1 MANSGLQ
8 HLAQPF
14 KNLFYGSKDGPGL
27 SGVISLKEISWYKVA
42 IWLSKLA
49 HLSWRGRLWKDF
61 LGCSGLVAAKIN
73 LFLLFLSFF
82 FFFLFPLLLL
92 PFLSACLECLC
103 CRHRGHLQLNLQ
115 GCGTVLI
122 SRAAPLEGGGQRQEC
137 KITIS
142 TQPGAPEARPRAQ
155 SGSTSGSNSG
165 TAAPVIWG
173 GSLGSGGRK
182 GGVCSPPGQAD
193 PSL

>member
-1 MANSGLQ
+1 MLANSGLQ

-49 HLSWRGRLWKDF
+49 HLSWRARLWKDF

-82 FFFLFPLLLL
+82 FFFFSLSCFCLFSL
-92 PFLSACLECLC
+92 PVWSAF
-103 CRHRGHLQLNLQ
+103 
-115 GCGTVLI
+115 
-122 SRAAPLEGGGQRQEC
+122 AADTEV
-137 KITIS
+137 T
-142 TQPGAPEARPRAQ
+142 
-155 SGSTSGSNSG
+155 
-165 TAAPVIWG
+165 
-173 GSLGSGGRK
+173 
-182 GGVCSPPGQAD
+182 CS
-193 PSL
+193 